1 VFARVPE
8 KKTRGIEDIYGRRA
22 CKRPRRAGGM
32 SDTAL
37 RAENEAKHDDIA
49 YPSTIPFL
57 LVHLACFAVL
67 WTGITWRAAALGVL
81 LYGLRIFAI
90 GAGYHRYFS
99 HRAYATSR
107 VFQFLLACLAQSS
120 AQRGILWWAAHHRRH
135 HRYSDT
141 PEDVHS
147 PVQRGF
153 FYAHLGW
160 IFVPRNDATDYSG
173 VRDLAKFPELIWLDR
188 HPFLPAVV
196 LGFSSWLLAGWSGLV
211 VGFCCST
218 VVLWHATFCINSL
231 AHVMGRR
238 RYVTG
243 DHSRNNWL
251 LALMTMGEG
260 WHNNHHAYQ
269 ASARQG
275 FRWWEI
281 DPTYYIL
288 RLLAGLGVVWDLHHP
303 PQAVI
308 KGEQRLGRLV
318 IDKVAGQLAASFP
331 VNQIAHQVQEALGSA
346 SGWAEMKA
354 RIAALRTQAGM
365 SWSELELP
373 AVPSL
378 EEVRRYASESLA
390 KTRSLE
396 EIAVQARERLLEMI
410 CARLSESEAAIG
422 QPAV

>member
-1 VFARVPE
+1 
-8 KKTRGIEDIYGRRA
+8 
-22 CKRPRRAGGM
+22 M
-32 SDTAL
+32 SDAAL
-37 RAENEAKHDDIA
+37 HAENEAKHEDIA
-49 YPSTIPFL
+49 YPATIPFL

-67 WTGITWRAAALGVL
+67 WTGVTWRAAALGVL

-135 HRYSDT
+135 HRYSDM
-141 PEDVHS
+141 PQDVHS

-153 FYAHLGW
+153 LYAHLGW
-160 IFVPRNDATDYSG
+160 IFVPRNDATDYSA
-173 VRDLAKFPELIWLDR
+173 VRDLAKFPELVWLDR

-231 AHVMGRR
+231 AHVLGRR

-275 FRWWEI
+275 FRWWEV

-331 VNQIAHQVQEALGSA
+331 VNQIAHQVQEALA
-346 SGWAEMKA
+346 NAAGWAEMKA
-354 RIAALRTQAGM
+354 RIAAIRSQAGM

-378 EEVRRYASESLA
+378 EEVRRYASERLA

-396 EIAVQARERLLEMI
+396 EIAVQARERLLELI
-410 CARLSESEAAIG
+410 CARLSESEAALV